1 MAPIPPGAHPSGHR
15 VERHLV
21 DAIPIFDRLYRLDP
35 PMDCR
40 LLFDADGRLWMSDTP
55 QERIMMVN
63 NGLRTRGHTLVGGLG
78 LGLYPQYAAGEA
90 VGSATRFTVIEQS
103 EVVCEIVAP
112 TLEVAL
118 DVPLSIHIG
127 DAADYLAGPVAE
139 RYDTIFLDTWETLD
153 AAHLPVVNTLRDQA
167 LRHLTPDGRLL
178 LWGYGWMLALF
189 VDACQQLLALAP
201 AQRADTLH
209 ARRGDSSQAIA
220 LLEPVLDRFSGDPVD
235 DLPAALAWCRDYAL
249 NLKAAP

>member
-1 MAPIPPGAHPSGHR
+1 
-15 VERHLV
+15 
-21 DAIPIFDRLYRLDP
+21 
-35 PMDCR
+35 
-40 LLFDADGRLWMSDTP
+40 
-55 QERIMMVN
+55 MMVN

-78 LGLYPQYAAGEA
+78 LGLYPQYAAEGA
-90 VGSATRFTVIEQS
+90 AGSATHFTVIEQS

-118 DVPLSIHIG
+118 DVPVSIHID
-127 DAADYLAGPVAE
+127 DAETYLAGPVAE
-139 RYDTIFLDTWETLD
+139 HYDTIFLDTWETLD

-167 LRHLTPDGRLL
+167 LRHLAPNGRLL

-201 AQRADTLH
+201 DQRAETLH
-209 ARRGDSSQAIA
+209 ARQGESSRAIA
-220 LLEPVLDRFSGDPVD
+220 LLEPVLDRFSDDPAD

-249 NLKAAP
+249 NLSVIP